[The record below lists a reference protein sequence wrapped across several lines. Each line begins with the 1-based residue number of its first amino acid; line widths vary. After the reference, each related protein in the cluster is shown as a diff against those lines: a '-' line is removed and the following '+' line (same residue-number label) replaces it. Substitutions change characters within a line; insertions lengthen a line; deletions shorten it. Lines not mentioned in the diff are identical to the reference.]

1 MASRSKSEIIMFVP
15 REGRFAH
22 TIRQEEIEELMRRSR
37 ELTEAR
43 DRYLQL
49 RDYLKAALRS
59 GAVVES
65 GSCEARLQSLMR
77 SGYSVRPGIVERLL
91 IRYSMMLR

>member
-1 MASRSKSEIIMFVP
+1 MESKGEVILFVP

-22 TIRQEEIEELMRRSR
+22 TIRQEEIEELLSRSR

-49 RDYLKAALRS
+49 RDYLKAAIRCGAVIES
-59 GAVVES
+59 GAYEP
-65 GSCEARLQSLMR
+65 ELRSLMR
-77 SGYSVRPGIVERLL
+77 QAHSVRACVVERLF
-91 IRYSMMLR
+91 IHNR